1 MEIMVNTKQQRMK
14 DFLFLHLCILW
25 YTMTSI
31 LSKAASRYPFLSFKY
46 LICFAGIFITLG
58 SYAILWQ
65 QVIKRFKPSVGYSN
79 KSVSLI
85 WTMFFSALIFNE
97 RITLYN
103 IIGAVIIITGVI
115 LVAQDE

>member
-1 MEIMVNTKQQRMK
+1 
-14 DFLFLHLCILW
+14 
-25 YTMTSI
+25 MTSI
-31 LSKAASRYPFLSFKY
+31 LSKAASRYPFLSWKY
-46 LICFAGIFITLG
+46 LICFIGIFVTLG

-85 WTMFFSALIFNE
+85 WTMIFSSLIFNE

-103 IIGAVIIITGVI
+103 IIGAIVIIIGVV